1 MRVWNS
7 LRNPLKTLGLAGA
20 LMVVAVGFVAQPVW
34 SQTRSDEAEAQRLN
48 AESKAQTKI
57 GYPDVYDLYVGG
69 GNAPIDFNA
78 LSLQISRLAALMRAY
93 GQSLGNINPQSTLP
107 DPLVGQATGVQSL
120 YGPDGPTIESVRVF
134 LNYRLMVA
142 GNSRLKVG
150 AISEDAHNVYA
161 KIVTTDN
168 SLVEEYVVDKQ
179 TGQWKPLR

>member
-1 MRVWNS
+1 MRVWHPMNAIA
-7 LRNPLKTLGLAGA
+7 LAGA
-20 LMVVAVGFVAQPVW
+20 LIAVAVGFAVEPVW

-48 AESKAQTKI
+48 AETKAQSKI
-57 GYPDVYDLYVGG
+57 GYPNIYDLYVGG
-69 GNAPIDFNA
+69 SNAPIDFNA

-93 GQSLGNINPQSTLP
+93 GQSLGNISPHSNLP
-107 DPLVGQATGVQSL
+107 DSLVGQGEGVQSL
-120 YGPDGPTIESVRVF
+120 YGPGGPTVESVRVF

-150 AISEDAHNVYA
+150 PIREDAQSVYA

-168 SLVEEYVVDKQ
+168 SLVEEYAVDKQ